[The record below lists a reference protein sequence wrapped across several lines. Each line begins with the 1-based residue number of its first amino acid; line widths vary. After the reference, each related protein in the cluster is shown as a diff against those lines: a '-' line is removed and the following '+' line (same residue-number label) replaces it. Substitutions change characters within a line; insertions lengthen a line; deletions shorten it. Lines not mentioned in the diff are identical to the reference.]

1 MGVLYLCSTPL
12 GNMSDITRRA
22 LEVLAEV
29 DLIAA
34 EDTRHTRKLLSHY
47 GINAKITSYHEHN
60 EREKAPY
67 LLKELDLGK
76 EIALVSDA
84 GTPGISDPG
93 YFLVRQ
99 ALAAGH
105 QVTVLPGPSAVIA
118 ALVVSGF
125 SPHPFYFYGF
135 LPRKK
140 GERQDILQ
148 ELEENPWTGVFYESP
163 HRLRETIKDF
173 CDLWGAE
180 RQVAVVRELTKQF
193 EEVFRGSFAD
203 AFDYFSAA
211 PRGEITLVVE
221 GKGKEEECITE
232 APEMIRDAVDALIKA
247 GAELHDAC
255 KGVGRALGLSK
266 SQVYRVYHNRKLIS
280 DKETPSV

>member
-1 MGVLYLCSTPL
+1 MGVLYLCPTPL
-12 GNMSDITRRA
+12 GNLSDITRRA
-22 LEVLAEV
+22 LDVLGRV

-34 EDTRHTRKLLSHY
+34 EDTRHTRKLLAHY
-47 GINAKITSYHEHN
+47 GIAAKTTSYHEHN
-60 EREKAPY
+60 EREKASF
-67 LLKELDLGK
+67 LLAELAQGK

-93 YFLVRQ
+93 FFLVQQ
-99 ALAAGH
+99 ALEADH
-105 QVTVLPGPSAVIA
+105 KITVLPGPSAVIA

-125 SPHPFYFYGF
+125 IPHPFYFFGF

-140 GERQDILQ
+140 GERQDLLQ
-148 ELEENPWTGVFYESP
+148 ELEVNPWTGVFYESP

-173 CDLWGAE
+173 CAIWGVE

-193 EEVFRGSFAD
+193 EEVFRGSFAEAD
-203 AFDYFSAA
+203 DYFSTT

-221 GKGKEEECITE
+221 GKQAGEKAEITGD
-232 APEMIRDAVDALIKA
+232 PEVMRTAVDALINA
-247 GAELHDAC
+247 GAEFHDAC

-266 SQVYRVYHNRKLIS
+266 SQVYRAYHK
-280 DKETPSV
+280 